1 MWLEITKQRRAREAE
16 LCLFLKLTLSS
27 VDEMHFEFDE
37 DQEKK
42 QNKTVL
48 INERYCRKVEFGIKA
63 PNLDKSVEMCKV
75 LIL

>member
-1 MWLEITKQRRAREAE
+1 
-16 LCLFLKLTLSS
+16 
-27 VDEMHFEFDE
+27 MHFEFDE
-37 DQEKK
+37 DQEKKTK